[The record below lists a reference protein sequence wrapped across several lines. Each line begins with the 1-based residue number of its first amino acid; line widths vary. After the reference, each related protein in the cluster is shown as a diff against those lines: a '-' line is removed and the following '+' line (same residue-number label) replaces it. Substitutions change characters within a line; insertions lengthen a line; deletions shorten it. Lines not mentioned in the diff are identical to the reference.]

1 METNILPKLL
11 YDYLKETSL
20 DSAISD
26 KQNMIDKWNNNIK
39 DTELIIK
46 QVMFN
51 RKKYIISE

>member
-46 QVMFN
+46 QVVFL
-51 RKKYIISE
+51 